1 MSSRYITSLDVSSI
15 RDALLIAKEK
25 GINTTVQAVISVKLL
40 KFIDSLAKKENVS
53 RSAMIKKLLIEEYEN
68 RRRERVMD

>member
-1 MSSRYITSLDVSSI
+1 MAPQMQL
-15 RDALLIAKEK
+15 
-25 GINTTVQAVISVKLL
+25 NTTVQAVISVKLL

-68 RRRERVMD
+68 RRNVGK

>member
-1 MSSRYITSLDVSSI
+1 VR
-15 RDALLIAKEK
+15 AELLSKECCRMRL
-25 GINTTVQAVISVKLL
+25 NTTVQAVISVKLL

-68 RRRERVMD
+68 RRNVGKQ

>member
-1 MSSRYITSLDVSSI
+1 MGYKKLWRKQMQL
-15 RDALLIAKEK
+15 
-25 GINTTVQAVISVKLL
+25 NTTVQAVISVKLL

-68 RRRERVMD
+68 RRNVGK

>member
-1 MSSRYITSLDVSSI
+1 MR
-15 RDALLIAKEK
+15 AELLSKECYRMQL
-25 GINTTVQAVISVKLL
+25 NTTVQAVISVKLL

-68 RRRERVMD
+68 RRNVGKQ

>member
-1 MSSRYITSLDVSSI
+1 MSSRYITPLDVSSI

-68 RRRERVMD
+68 RRNVGKQ